1 MRYFGSVEGRG
12 TGIGRCERRYDL
24 LFLFLFIRLNNPLG
38 SYNATQYISFVLG
51 RNVLGSTVAIK
62 GVVFYGL
69 FKKKKK
75 KKNPYIQRNK
85 LPNKIFTISVL
96 KPQNLLNRPCNWHIE
111 TYLITKQ
118 RKEELVSAISK

>member
-1 MRYFGSVEGRG
+1 MV
-12 TGIGRCERRYDL
+12 
-24 LFLFLFIRLNNPLG
+24 FL
-38 SYNATQYISFVLG
+38 
-51 RNVLGSTVAIK
+51 
-62 GVVFYGL
+62 
-69 FKKKKK
+69 KKKK
-75 KKNPYIQRNK
+75 KKNPYIQRKK